1 MVHRR
6 QIDGNAVLFGNQGAL
21 WGNALTWWDHETG
34 SVWSQPMGEALAG
47 PNKGKTLDLIPSTLT
62 TWDAWRTAHPD
73 TLALDAA
80 TNQSRFKL
88 DDMAI
93 VLEIGNDPT
102 AFPVPAIREFGVVN
116 EIVDGAPVAVLFD
129 PADDDRWVVF
139 SRLLDDQIVTL
150 AIRNESLLDVESGST
165 WDPVTGR
172 ALAGPLKGLI
182 MDLLPGFT
190 SFPQDFLSF
199 WPEGRIWEP

>member
-1 MVHRR
+1 
-6 QIDGNAVLFGNQGAL
+6 
-21 WGNALTWWDHETG
+21 
-34 SVWSQPMGEALAG
+34 MGEALAG
-47 PNKGKTLDLIPSTLT
+47 PNKGKTLDLLPSTLT

-80 TNQSRFKL
+80 TDQSGFRL

-93 VLEIGNDPT
+93 VLEFGDDPT
-102 AFPVPAIREFGVVN
+102 AFPVPAIREIGVVN

-129 PADDDRWVVF
+129 PADADRWVVL

-150 AIRNESLLDVESGST
+150 AISNGSLVDVESGST

-190 SFPQDFLSF
+190 SFPKDFLSF